1 MLAEG
6 ADILCLKKSINKYMY
21 LCGLKGD
28 KGLIN
33 YMYFHSFLKIVQV
46 MKHTIHVNQKVEM
59 MHHEKSDK
67 QFLGSCFAKSK
78 KFTVHGVLILYF
90 HRS

>member
-1 MLAEG
+1 
-6 ADILCLKKSINKYMY
+6 
-21 LCGLKGD
+21 
-28 KGLIN
+28 
-33 YMYFHSFLKIVQV
+33 MYFHNFLKIVQV
-46 MKHTIHVNQKVEM
+46 AKPTIHINQKVEM

-90 HRS
+90 HRSLINKN

>member
-1 MLAEG
+1 MHGFEG
-6 ADILCLKKSINKYMY
+6 N
-21 LCGLKGD
+21 

-33 YMYFHSFLKIVQV
+33 HSYFQSFIKIAQV
-46 MKHTIHVNQKVEM
+46 VKRTIHVNQKVEI

-78 KFTVHGVLILYF
+78 KFTFHGVLIF
-90 HRS
+90 VFSQVMRIKNN

>member
-1 MLAEG
+1 
-6 ADILCLKKSINKYMY
+6 
-21 LCGLKGD
+21 
-28 KGLIN
+28 
-33 YMYFHSFLKIVQV
+33 MYFHNFLKTVQV
-46 MKHTIHVNQKVEM
+46 AKHTIHVNQKVEM